1 MILSEKMMWPPH
13 TLGPEGKT
21 RRVGVELEFA
31 AVSARDGARLVQ
43 SLFGGSIVEEDPH
56 RFFVKDTKF
65 GEFVCELDSQ
75 YVHSAADEDTFETL
89 TEGAKEF
96 LAKFRTEF
104 RKLLGDIS
112 SYIVPCEVVCPPIAL
127 DDLPEVETLVAALH
141 DAGASST
148 RSSPL
153 YAFGAQLNPEIVS
166 TDASYLTSML
176 KAYLLMSDWLRAVID
191 VDPTR
196 RIAAFADPFPL
207 TYVSK
212 VVAPDYA
219 PDLPTLIDDYLEA
232 NPTRNRE
239 LDMLPLFSHLDKKRV
254 LDTVNDPLIKQRPTF
269 HYRLP
274 DSRLGEPGWGIL
286 LEWNRWCLVEKLA
299 ERPDLIRE
307 MGDAY
312 QYHHE
317 WPFSASWGVKA
328 SEWLLLS

>member
-13 TLGPEGKT
+13 TLGPEGRP

-31 AVSARDGARLVQ
+31 AVSARDGASLVQ
-43 SLFGGSIVEEDPH
+43 SLYGGRIVEEDPH
-56 RFFVKDTKF
+56 RFYVRDTKF

-75 YVHSAADEDTFETL
+75 YVHAADDEDKFETL
-89 TEGAKEF
+89 TEGAKDF
-96 LAKFRTEF
+96 LIRFRAEF
-104 RKLLGDIS
+104 RRLLGEIS
-112 SYIVPCEVVCPPIAL
+112 SYVVPCEVVCPPIAL
-127 DDLPEVETLVAALH
+127 DDLPEVETLVKALH

-166 TDASYLTSML
+166 AEADYLTSML
-176 KAYLLMSDWLRAVID
+176 KAYFLMSDWLRAVID
-191 VDPTR
+191 VYPTR
-196 RIAAFADPFPL
+196 RIAAFAEPFPL
-207 TYVSK
+207 GYVSK

-239 LDMLPLFSHLDKKRV
+239 LDMLPLFSFLDEDRV
-254 LDTVNDPLIKQRPTF
+254 RSAVNDPLIKKRPTF

-299 ERPDLIRE
+299 ERPELLRE
-307 MGDAY
+307 MGAAFLR
-312 QYHHE
+312 HRE
-317 WPFSASWGVKA
+317 KPFSGTWAVKA